1 MSRDRRFF
9 AGLVGVAAVVT
20 YLVWTGI
27 SSTMMYY
34 VTPSELYA
42 RVATNPELVDTGIRV
57 SGNVVPGS
65 YDQATGQLLHTFEVL
80 DPDHPE
86 VRLTVEFRHP
96 LPDTFSDEAEVVMEG
111 RYRADGIFEATEVL
125 TKCGSRYEAMPE
137 EGDYA
142 SKAAGGAFG

>member
-1 MSRDRRFF
+1 MRRDRKFF

-34 VTPSELYA
+34 VTPSELMA
-42 RVATNPELVDTGIRV
+42 RVEATPELVGQGIRV
-57 SGNVVPGS
+57 SGNVVPGTHE
-65 YDQATGQLLHTFEVL
+65 QATGELMHRFVVS

-86 VRLTVEFRHP
+86 FRLTVEFSHP
-96 LPDTFSDEAEVVMEG
+96 LPDTFNDEAEVVMEG
-111 RYRADGIFEATEVL
+111 RYLGNGVFEATEVL

-142 SKAAGGAFG
+142 TPYGGADG